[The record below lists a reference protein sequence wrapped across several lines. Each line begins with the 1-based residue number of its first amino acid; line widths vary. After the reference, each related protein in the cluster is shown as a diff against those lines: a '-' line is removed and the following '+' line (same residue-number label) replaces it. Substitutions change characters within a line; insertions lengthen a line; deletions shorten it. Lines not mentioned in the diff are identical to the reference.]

1 MSYSAEDEM
10 EITAEGVPVNAL
22 IGTVKKSLRSA
33 GISRDSGEGD
43 LQVDS
48 VQLVLNVVATESVG
62 GKLDF
67 RVPFIG
73 MKLSMGAKVT
83 RQDTHRIDI
92 TLVPPEPVETREVRG
107 DIETALVDAI
117 EAIRGVMA
125 SAAEGDEPWVL
136 STSEVN
142 ISFVIT
148 KEGSISL
155 GAEGEFTNEVT
166 NKLRL
171 VLKPG

>member
-1 MSYSAEDEM
+1 M
-10 EITAEGVPVNAL
+10 EVTSQGVPVNAL
-22 IGTVKKSLRSA
+22 IGAVKDSLKKA
-33 GISRDSGEGD
+33 GLSRDNADSD
-43 LQVDS
+43 LQVAS
-48 VQLVLNVVATESVG
+48 VQLVLNVVATESAG

-92 TLVPPEPVETREVRG
+92 TLEPPPPDPDYRETRG

-117 EAIRGVMA
+117 TTIRGVVA
-125 SAAEGDEPWVL
+125 SAAGDDEPWFL
-136 STSEVN
+136 STSEVE

-166 NKLRL
+166 NKLLL

>member
-1 MSYSAEDEM
+1 M
-10 EITAEGVPVNAL
+10 EVTSQGVPVNAL
-22 IGTVKKSLRSA
+22 IGAVKDSLKKA
-33 GISRDSGEGD
+33 GLSRDNADSD
-43 LQVDS
+43 LQVAS
-48 VQLVLNVVATESVG
+48 VRLVLNVVATESAG

-73 MKLSMGAKVT
+73 MKLSVGAKVT

-92 TLVPPEPVETREVRG
+92 TLEPPPPDPDYRETRG

-117 EAIRGVMA
+117 TTIRGVMA
-125 SAAEGDEPWVL
+125 SAAGDGDDEPWFL
-136 STSEVN
+136 STSEVE

-166 NKLRL
+166 NKLLL